1 MHAKLVKWTQ
11 DPERTCAVAAMYS
24 VKESVPDSLF
34 TDADYA
40 KAMSVLKRVVASGH
54 HSVLEHASFTF
65 NVSGVSRALTH
76 QLVRHRIASYTQ
88 QSQRYVKLKD
98 RGYVTPPTIE
108 SSGFASEYHTM
119 VEKISALYQ
128 RMLDG
133 KIPAEDA
140 RYILPNA
147 ANTSIVITMNAREL
161 LHFFAL
167 RSCNRAQ
174 WEIRALSDE
183 MLRQCK
189 EAAPALFANAG
200 PGCIRGPCPEGEW
213 SCGKPRNNEPLFK
226 KA

>member
-1 MHAKLVKWTQ
+1 MHVKLVKYTQ
-11 DPERTCAVAAMYS
+11 DPEKTCAVAAMYS
-24 VKESVPDSLF
+24 VKEKIDDSMF
-34 TDADYA
+34 TDVDYD
-40 KAMSVLKRVVASGH
+40 KAMNVLKRVTASGH

-98 RGYVTPPTIE
+98 KGYVTP
-108 SSGFASEYHTM
+108 
-119 VEKISALYQ
+119 EKISSSDFSEKYDSMIEKINAFYQ
-128 RMLDG
+128 EMLDA

-161 LHFFAL
+161 LHFFYL

-174 WEIRALSDE
+174 WEIRQLSDE

-189 EAAPALFANAG
+189 EAAPTIFKNAG
-200 PGCIRGPCPEGEW
+200 PGCITGPCPEGEW
-213 SCGKPRNNEPLFK
+213 SCGKPRKNEELFK
-226 KA
+226 

>member
-1 MHAKLVKWTQ
+1 MHVKLVKYTPG
-11 DPERTCAVAAMYS
+11 PEKTCAVAAMYS
-24 VKESVPDSLF
+24 VKEKVDDEMF
-34 TDADYA
+34 AEADHE
-40 KAMSVLKRVVASGH
+40 KAMRVLKRVTASGH

-88 QSQRYVKLKD
+88 QSQRYVKLKEK
-98 RGYVTPPTIE
+98 GYVTPEKIS
-108 SSGFASEYHTM
+108 SSGFSEKYGSM
-119 VEKISALYQ
+119 MEKINEFYQ
-128 RMLDG
+128 EMLDA

-147 ANTSIVITMNAREL
+147 AHTSIVITMNAREL

-174 WEIRALSDE
+174 WEIRELSDS
-183 MLRQCK
+183 MLKQCK
-189 EAAPALFANAG
+189 EVAPTIFAKAG

-213 SCGKPRNNEPLFK
+213 SCGRPRNNEPLFS
-226 KA
+226 